1 MTFVVTAMTKSM
13 SYRRFTAARRVD
25 TSAQVRYIPHPAKLQ
40 RTVMC
45 IGTAMEIRVA
55 VCTHITTASVI
66 LVREQLNIWRLVNVT
81 HPWRRIIQESPQLR
95 AFKQPSDQPLADCY
109 SFVSIVS

>member
-1 MTFVVTAMTKSM
+1 
-13 SYRRFTAARRVD
+13 
-25 TSAQVRYIPHPAKLQ
+25 
-40 RTVMC
+40 MC

-81 HPWRRIIQESPQLR
+81 HAERRIIQKSLYISC
-95 AFKQPSDQPLADCY
+95 AHLSNLLTNPLL
-109 SFVSIVS
+109 IVTHLFL